1 MSDGD
6 QTLVS
11 SVISR
16 WPAPK
21 TILIPKTEQG
31 YGFTL
36 RHFIFYPS
44 SSAAQQ
50 QNLEKDQDEAN
61 QGPSYKRKRL
71 SFLDP
76 MDTIFVKNVR
86 TYSPAYDAGLKTGDR
101 VITVND
107 QSVSQKSYAQVI
119 GLIQQSEGTLKLEVL
134 PKDDRDS
141 EEDSCQVAHK
151 SPEQLHQAELCHN
164 EEVDSPASYRKSPF
178 RRFISSDELR
188 ERPRSL
194 LAREEI
200 APKSEDRILLK
211 SMDPPSKLKTST
223 SYTSGLSV
231 FREPWN
237 SAGSR
242 QKESPSREFL
252 ERRQDFEVRAKE
264 NNGMPANKAY
274 SFGLVYDKTKSVNDL
289 STAVPRR
296 QEHVLHPTD
305 SQENISKSNKSETRV
320 IPLEN
325 RRSREM
331 IQDKTGYGLSSSSRH
346 SFPDSISGRHSAS
359 LSTGLQN
366 TSNLK
371 SEYHTSTRQYIPV
384 VSAQPSATH
393 KMSASVDS
401 LDSNSSYHTP
411 ERNVRTRVYEQPNQ
425 GGGRTFI
432 VKIGDRH
439 YEGGVSQGNAQ
450 SEVSG
455 NAVKQVPR
463 YGTAF
468 ALTRSPMSSNG
479 DQGRVVS
486 QKKFMFEN
494 SKSDSSQSKSPV
506 VQERYKTEIDK
517 ITSHGKFSSVATRVQ
532 SFEKDEPQ
540 PSSNIRIH
548 RRSSQDRCVSMPP
561 DSLVQSSHSSQQ
573 PYQEQAPIR
582 IYVSQ
587 GSGNNPGSPIVEI
600 VPMYPNSSNK
610 TVTASQELSPQPI
623 IHIKQSDDV
632 DGAALSCHQ
641 EEDAGHPSKPVRK
654 PSFLAAVNGSQHRYS
669 GSRSSSERLSSP
681 EPPSLHHSSP
691 PWENSLPPGSFS
703 SESVLPVATADD
715 LALPSSPIKDV
726 KSTVVLRRKS
736 ETSPEDEA
744 IKLQRRTSYLMATAK
759 DRDSHKLSLD
769 KTLSPSQ
776 SQTEIHLQ
784 INTPHQ
790 KPSMRKL
797 KYFFGEKTPRIIEA
811 TERRQDPAS
820 PLQEV
825 TKKGPLLCKTDLT
838 DGKKASDR
846 SWKPVWVELRGHA
859 LYISKE
865 KRDPANT
872 HTFNF
877 DDQPISIKSCLVDI
891 AHDYTKKKNVF
902 RLKTFN
908 GSEYLFQADENG
920 TMLDWIRSIQSN
932 NNPDADDKG
941 QMETDLILRSRNQIE
956 PPAVGPSLTSLGST
970 SSLRT
975 SPQVPPK
982 APKQSSKTKFIRIPH
997 SPSMRK
1003 KGKDKTWSL
1012 SKFKSFRKGSSAT
1025 SNTGESESND
1035 MFGVPLECCIPS
1047 PNNDFV
1053 PMIVDLCTKIVEAR
1067 GLEVTGVY
1075 RVPGNTAAVNMMMEE
1090 LNKGIDNMNVD
1101 HEKWCDVN
1109 VISSLLKTF
1118 FRNLPDPLIT
1128 SALYQDFID
1137 ANRTEDLE
1145 MRMLKLKRLIHK
1157 LPEHHFETFKHL
1169 AEHLNTVA
1177 SFGHINKM
1185 DARNLAIV
1193 FGPTLIKKKDDDMTS
1208 IVRDMSDQCRI
1219 IESVILHNDWFFG
1232 SWDQDSYVPLEEGRE
1247 EDEAPSNPSVSKMS
1261 CDEDDNTI
1269 NPRDIVSSI
1278 VQAANQKMRKKS
1290 APTLG
1295 EDLNASIT
1303 DGGFRERN
1311 IDLEIKH
1318 RKIKS
1323 QAELKARS
1331 SPNLPAMAAS
1341 VSNTRQPTSDGLPER
1356 RLAMSHEGIDSS
1368 EWDKKEQEKEGSN
1381 LYPKTRHFSSDS
1393 LDPREE
1399 YGSQTFSHATIAA
1412 LRKIEEEARNL
1423 REKEERRQQR
1433 DRERWKIERQW
1444 QEQSRRETDKE
1455 KSKSNENLFEFGTI
1469 WHSTSDIFNK
1479 LAKGESK
1486 EVLESKLSND
1496 RNSTASV
1503 SDRSES
1509 SRKNSTGSSTGG
1521 KYFVIQSL
1529 GSRSNSRD
1537 RLVQSSGDSPV
1548 FPSKRASS
1556 MERLLESPRKDY
1568 LSPPPR
1574 NIPGDRGQS
1583 KSGGRENR
1591 EKRRSKKG
1599 LSRSDS
1605 ARRNSLDSLIDI
1617 GRRNSHHSSDSEDG
1631 SDLLSDLTSTF
1642 DQKLQI
1648 LVNPKYKLSGN
1659 VIKSSSEVLDKDSA
1673 ISCLPPQKPLAQA
1686 QCNKFG
1692 LCSSNDMLE
1701 KQYRDPSLHRSPKDA
1716 KVGIAYRFERSPLSN
1731 TQQMTTSPQHSVDGQ
1746 IDSNLIGYFPS
1757 QETRTSSTTLL
1768 PMSAHVQEIRA
1779 ISSNMYGCKEFRPS
1793 AKSERSEISFPI
1805 NRQQEKQYRVRYE
1818 RSSSTPKNLESD
1830 SSVVRTSNSQKH
1842 MFSPPPERRKEKRQ
1856 KRRHTVGGT
1865 DDLEHFKALMT
1876 VVHPRSSSG
1885 SGSQKVSAWDQL
1897 QPAVKDMPQGSAR
1910 SLLSWLQNE
1919 RLRGSTPDLSGDQE
1933 LRPKFY

>member
-1 MSDGD
+1 MESFVVQFRKSKVSSHRRNVHSDGD

-44 SSAAQQ
+44 SATAQQ
-50 QNLEKDQDEAN
+50 QNLEREQDDGN

-134 PKDDRDS
+134 PKDETDGQ
-141 EEDSCQVAHK
+141 EDPCQVAHR

-164 EEVDSPASYRKSPF
+164 DEVDSPASNRKSPF

-211 SMDPPSKLKTST
+211 SMDPQSKLKTST

-237 SAGSR
+237 SAGNR

-274 SFGLVYDKTKSVNDL
+274 SYGLFYDKTKSVNDL

-366 TSNLK
+366 TSNSK

-384 VSAQPSATH
+384 VSAQPSAAH

-401 LDSNSSYHTP
+401 LDSSSSYHTP
-411 ERNVRTRVYEQPNQ
+411 DRNVRTRVYEQPNQ

-450 SEVSG
+450 SDVSG
-455 NAVKQVPR
+455 NAVKQAPR

-494 SKSDSSQSKSPV
+494 GKSDKTQSKSPV

-532 SFEKDEPQ
+532 SFEKEEPQ

-561 DSLVQSSHSSQQ
+561 DSLGQSSHTSQQ

-610 TVTASQELSPQPI
+610 TVTSSQEMSPQPI

-641 EEDAGHPSKPVRK
+641 EEDTGHPSKPVRK
-654 PSFLAAVNGSQHRYS
+654 PSFLAAVNGSQQ
-669 GSRSSSERLSSP
+669 RL
-681 EPPSLHHSSP
+681 
-691 PWENSLPPGSFS
+691 
-703 SESVLPVATADD
+703 LPVTTADD

-769 KTLSPSQ
+769 KTHSPSQ

-784 INTPHQ
+784 ITTPHQ

-820 PLQEV
+820 PMQEV
-825 TKKGPLLCKTDLT
+825 TKKGALLCKTDLT

-865 KRDPANT
+865 KRDPANLGDRDANELPSSQPIKMSVTNRNLSKSIMIRFQT

-908 GSEYLFQADENG
+908 GSEYLFQADENN

-932 NNPDADDKG
+932 NNPDAD
-941 QMETDLILRSRNQIE
+941 
-956 PPAVGPSLTSLGST
+956 V
-970 SSLRT
+970 
-975 SPQVPPK
+975 SP
-982 APKQSSKTKFIRIPH
+982 
-997 SPSMRK
+997 
-1003 KGKDKTWSL
+1003 
-1012 SKFKSFRKGSSAT
+1012 
-1025 SNTGESESND
+1025 
-1035 MFGVPLECCIPS
+1035 
-1047 PNNDFV
+1047 
-1053 PMIVDLCTKIVEAR
+1053 
-1067 GLEVTGVY
+1067 
-1075 RVPGNTAAVNMMMEE
+1075 
-1090 LNKGIDNMNVD
+1090 
-1101 HEKWCDVN
+1101 
-1109 VISSLLKTF
+1109 TF
-1118 FRNLPDPLIT
+1118 L
-1128 SALYQDFID
+1128 
-1137 ANRTEDLE
+1137 
-1145 MRMLKLKRLIHK
+1145 
-1157 LPEHHFETFKHL
+1157 
-1169 AEHLNTVA
+1169 
-1177 SFGHINKM
+1177 
-1185 DARNLAIV
+1185 
-1193 FGPTLIKKKDDDMTS
+1193 
-1208 IVRDMSDQCRI
+1208 
-1219 IESVILHNDWFFG
+1219 
-1232 SWDQDSYVPLEEGRE
+1232 
-1247 EDEAPSNPSVSKMS
+1247 
-1261 CDEDDNTI
+1261 
-1269 NPRDIVSSI
+1269 
-1278 VQAANQKMRKKS
+1278 
-1290 APTLG
+1290 
-1295 EDLNASIT
+1295 
-1303 DGGFRERN
+1303 
-1311 IDLEIKH
+1311 
-1318 RKIKS
+1318 
-1323 QAELKARS
+1323 
-1331 SPNLPAMAAS
+1331 
-1341 VSNTRQPTSDGLPER
+1341 
-1356 RLAMSHEGIDSS
+1356 
-1368 EWDKKEQEKEGSN
+1368 
-1381 LYPKTRHFSSDS
+1381 
-1393 LDPREE
+1393 
-1399 YGSQTFSHATIAA
+1399 
-1412 LRKIEEEARNL
+1412 
-1423 REKEERRQQR
+1423 
-1433 DRERWKIERQW
+1433 
-1444 QEQSRRETDKE
+1444 
-1455 KSKSNENLFEFGTI
+1455 
-1469 WHSTSDIFNK
+1469 
-1479 LAKGESK
+1479 
-1486 EVLESKLSND
+1486 
-1496 RNSTASV
+1496 
-1503 SDRSES
+1503 
-1509 SRKNSTGSSTGG
+1509 
-1521 KYFVIQSL
+1521 
-1529 GSRSNSRD
+1529 
-1537 RLVQSSGDSPV
+1537 
-1548 FPSKRASS
+1548 
-1556 MERLLESPRKDY
+1556 
-1568 LSPPPR
+1568 
-1574 NIPGDRGQS
+1574 
-1583 KSGGRENR
+1583 
-1591 EKRRSKKG
+1591 
-1599 LSRSDS
+1599 
-1605 ARRNSLDSLIDI
+1605 
-1617 GRRNSHHSSDSEDG
+1617 
-1631 SDLLSDLTSTF
+1631 
-1642 DQKLQI
+1642 
-1648 LVNPKYKLSGN
+1648 
-1659 VIKSSSEVLDKDSA
+1659 
-1673 ISCLPPQKPLAQA
+1673 
-1686 QCNKFG
+1686 
-1692 LCSSNDMLE
+1692 
-1701 KQYRDPSLHRSPKDA
+1701 
-1716 KVGIAYRFERSPLSN
+1716 
-1731 TQQMTTSPQHSVDGQ
+1731 
-1746 IDSNLIGYFPS
+1746 
-1757 QETRTSSTTLL
+1757 
-1768 PMSAHVQEIRA
+1768 
-1779 ISSNMYGCKEFRPS
+1779 
-1793 AKSERSEISFPI
+1793 
-1805 NRQQEKQYRVRYE
+1805 
-1818 RSSSTPKNLESD
+1818 
-1830 SSVVRTSNSQKH
+1830 
-1842 MFSPPPERRKEKRQ
+1842 
-1856 KRRHTVGGT
+1856 
-1865 DDLEHFKALMT
+1865 
-1876 VVHPRSSSG
+1876 
-1885 SGSQKVSAWDQL
+1885 
-1897 QPAVKDMPQGSAR
+1897 
-1910 SLLSWLQNE
+1910 
-1919 RLRGSTPDLSGDQE
+1919 
-1933 LRPKFY
+1933 